1 MLSFIIDEQLGLGLS
16 KKNWIGFGP
25 NILVSISPDS
35 NVKAVVYV
43 QSSKSGRKEKVRNS
57 ESNTAPKLA
66 KMPSKKKRRR
76 PESERPTIHPR
87 NKYSE
92 TRPDFALLASLYP
105 SFEPFVFYS
114 HDGGRPRIDWT
125 DFNATR
131 ELTRVL
137 LLHDH
142 ALNWYYFTCSFLLYM
157 HLGAHISLKV
167 CVFLWENWVCVS
179 MCFCFGRVFMLELEI
194 FLLYM
199 LLGAQIS
206 LKVCV
211 FCLRE
216 LSLCFWVFLLWLVF
230 YVRIGKKKKF
240 VDNSEVW
247 LRKEP

>member
-1 MLSFIIDEQLGLGLS
+1 MSINVSWKLEILIQTLELLFMLR
-16 KKNWIGFGP
+16 
-25 NILVSISPDS
+25 
-35 NVKAVVYV
+35 V
-43 QSSKSGRKEKVRNS
+43 QNPEEKVRNS

-167 CVFLWENWVCVS
+167 CVFLWENWVYVS
-179 MCFCFGRVFMLELEI
+179 GCFFFGRVFMLELDFFFFFFI
-194 FLLYM
+194 
-199 LLGAQIS
+199 
-206 LKVCV
+206 
-211 FCLRE
+211 
-216 LSLCFWVFLLWLVF
+216 CFWVLKFHW
-230 YVRIGKKKKF
+230 KF
-240 VDNSEVW
+240 VFLFERIEFVFLDVFFM
-247 LRKEP
+247 

>member
-1 MLSFIIDEQLGLGLS
+1 MFR
-16 KKNWIGFGP
+16 
-25 NILVSISPDS
+25 
-35 NVKAVVYV
+35 V
-43 QSSKSGRKEKVRNS
+43 QNPEEKVRNF

-167 CVFLWENWVCVS
+167 CVFLWENWVYVS
-179 MCFCFGRVFMLELEI
+179 GCFCFGRVFMLELD
-194 FLLYM
+194 FFFFSLYAF
-199 LLGAQIS
+199 GCSNFIES
-206 LKVCV
+206 LC

-216 LSLCFWVFLLWLVF
+216 LSLCFWIFF
-230 YVRIGKKKKF
+230 YVRIGNIYTHTHTF
-240 VDNSEVW
+240 C
-247 LRKEP
+247 

>member
-1 MLSFIIDEQLGLGLS
+1 MLVE
-16 KKNWIGFGP
+16 
-25 NILVSISPDS
+25 ILIQTLELLFMFR
-35 NVKAVVYV
+35 V
-43 QSSKSGRKEKVRNS
+43 QNPEEKVGNS

-167 CVFLWENWVCVS
+167 CVFLWENWVYVS
-179 MCFCFGRVFMLELEI
+179 GCFFFGRVFMLELDFFI
-194 FLLYM
+194 FFSLYAF
-199 LLGAQIS
+199 GCSNFIGS
-206 LKVCV
+206 LC

-216 LSLCFWVFLLWLVF
+216 LSLCFWMFFLCKNWKYIYIHTHFLL
-230 YVRIGKKKKF
+230 ITQKF
-240 VDNSEVW
+240 D
-247 LRKEP
+247 

>member
-1 MLSFIIDEQLGLGLS
+1 MGLS
-16 KKNWIGFGP
+16 KKKKKKRNGFGP
-25 NILVSISPDS
+25 NILVSI
-35 NVKAVVYV
+35 NVSWRLEILIQTLELLFMLRV
-43 QSSKSGRKEKVRNS
+43 QNPEEKVRNS

-167 CVFLWENWVCVS
+167 CVFLWGNWVYVS
-179 MCFCFGRVFMLELEI
+179 GCSFFGRVFMLELDFFFFFFFI
-194 FLLYM
+194 
-199 LLGAQIS
+199 
-206 LKVCV
+206 
-211 FCLRE
+211 
-216 LSLCFWVFLLWLVF
+216 CFWVLKFHW
-230 YVRIGKKKKF
+230 KF
-240 VDNSEVW
+240 VFLFERIEFVFLDVFFM
-247 LRKEP
+247 

>member
-1 MLSFIIDEQLGLGLS
+1 MLVE
-16 KKNWIGFGP
+16 
-25 NILVSISPDS
+25 ILIQTLELLFMFR
-35 NVKAVVYV
+35 V
-43 QSSKSGRKEKVRNS
+43 QTPEEKVRNS

-167 CVFLWENWVCVS
+167 CVFLWENWVYVS
-179 MCFCFGRVFMLELEI
+179 GCFFFGRVFMLELDFFFFFI
-194 FLLYM
+194 
-199 LLGAQIS
+199 
-206 LKVCV
+206 
-211 FCLRE
+211 
-216 LSLCFWVFLLWLVF
+216 CFWVLKFHW
-230 YVRIGKKKKF
+230 KF
-240 VDNSEVW
+240 VFLFERIEFVFLDVFFM
-247 LRKEP
+247 

>member
-1 MLSFIIDEQLGLGLS
+1 MLVE
-16 KKNWIGFGP
+16 
-25 NILVSISPDS
+25 ILIQTLELLFMFR
-35 NVKAVVYV
+35 V
-43 QSSKSGRKEKVRNS
+43 QNPEEKVRNS

-167 CVFLWENWVCVS
+167 CVFLWENWVYVS
-179 MCFCFGRVFMLELEI
+179 GCFFFGRVFMLELD
-194 FLLYM
+194 FFFFLYM

-211 FCLRE
+211 FVWENWVCV
-216 LSLCFWVFLLWLVF
+216 SGCFF
-230 YVRIGKKKKF
+230 YVRIGNIHTHTHTLF
-240 VDNSEVW
+240 VNNSEIW
-247 LRKEP
+247 LTKQWTNTQHPKQVLRDTKP